1 MNVLVQEYIET
12 ELETELERGLE
23 RIGDG
28 LGEEEAQD
36 RQPHICEMMPVA
48 VRRCEEGRDA
58 RANGQDQGN

>member
-1 MNVLVQEYIET
+1 M
-12 ELETELERGLE
+12 ETELERGLE

-36 RQPHICEMMPVA
+36 RQPHICEMTPAA

-58 RANGQDQGN
+58 RADGQDQGN